1 MRKTI
6 LSIMLVALCCAT
18 SCNKVASKGAKVAEK
33 EVMEKMAKT
42 AVSTT
47 LRSRLET
54 VAGKQLST
62 RLIKLLE
69 NNPELA
75 RLLEKNPSF
84 INTWVYLEKSLPKSS
99 LNTKFVTSLLNAEK
113 YSKGGRFGGNKI
125 ENYILEET
133 TDGRILVKSRSKVK
147 ELLGEIDIFIDPPT
161 VKVYTVGPNGPL
173 RNMFAN
179 LHPMPNAKYIVDKA
193 QYFTDDAGRVVKTTF
208 SIDKTHVTA
217 PNLYNPK
224 DITAIGK
231 LKGGLAGDDG
241 GHLLGNNF
249 GGSSSVLNIVP
260 MKSSVNRTGEFREL
274 ERLWEAAA
282 KEGKTINTEIK
293 LKYPAGTSERP
304 EWIEVIYHVDG
315 KKYTK
320 LISNQA

>member
-1 MRKTI
+1 MI
-6 LSIMLVALCCAT
+6 GAAFFLT
-18 SCNKVASKGAKVAEK
+18 SCNKVVSKGAKVAEK
-33 EVMEKMAKT
+33 EVAEKMAKT

-54 VAGKQLST
+54 VVGKELSS
-62 RLIKLLE
+62 RLIKILE

-75 RLLEKNPSF
+75 QLLEKNPSF
-84 INTWVYLEKSLPKSS
+84 INTWVYLEKNLPKNS
-99 LNTKFVTSLLNAEK
+99 LNTKFVKSLLNAEK

-125 ENYILEET
+125 ENYILEELP
-133 TDGRILVKSRSKVK
+133 DGRILVKSKSKLK
-147 ELLGEIDIFIDPPT
+147 ELLGEINIFIDPPT
-161 VKVYTVGPNGPL
+161 VKVYTIGPNGPL

-193 QYFTDDAGRVVKTTF
+193 QYFTDDAGRVVKATF

-224 DITAIGK
+224 DITTIGK
-231 LKGGLAGDDG
+231 LKGGMAGDDG

-282 KEGKTINTEIK
+282 KEGKIVQTEVK

-304 EWIEVIYHVDG
+304 EWIEVIYNVDG
-315 KKYTK
+315 KKYAK
-320 LISNQA
+320 LISNSQ